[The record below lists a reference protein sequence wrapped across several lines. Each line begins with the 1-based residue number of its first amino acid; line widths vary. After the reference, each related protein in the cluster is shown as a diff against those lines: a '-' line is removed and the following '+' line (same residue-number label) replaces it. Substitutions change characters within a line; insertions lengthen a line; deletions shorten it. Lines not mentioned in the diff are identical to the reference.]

1 MVTLVKT
8 AVELSQLVDEFTN
21 KINAI
26 PDEIFSA
33 KPRPEKWSKKEVL
46 GHLIDSASNNL
57 RRFICG
63 QYESSPKITYQQDF
77 WVMANDY
84 QNIKKENVIQLWKLL
99 NEQICEV
106 LRTMPDQNASLL
118 CDTGKDSIQLHSIE
132 WLAEDYVKHLKHHL
146 NQILPGSFPITY
158 P

>member
-8 AVELSQLVDEFTN
+8 AVELSQLVDEFTS
-21 KINAI
+21 KINDI
-26 PDEIFSA
+26 PEEIFAA

-106 LRTMPDQNASLL
+106 LRAMPDQNASLL
-118 CDTGKDSIQLHSIE
+118 CDTGKDNIQLRSIE
-132 WLAEDYVKHLKHHL
+132 WLAEDYV
-146 NQILPGSFPITY
+146 
-158 P
+158 